1 MSGSVLLIGDPK
13 LRVVSKEVPDVNES
27 TFLEDSKR
35 LKTVLDAFRKENG
48 FGRYANLN
56 YFQIDIE
63 TAKLMAPMSLEYS
76 FMYIINF
83 VK

>member
-27 TFLEDSKR
+27 AFLEDSKR

-48 FGRYANLN
+48 FGR
-56 YFQIDIE
+56 
-63 TAKLMAPMSLEYS
+63 
-76 FMYIINF
+76 
-83 VK
+83 